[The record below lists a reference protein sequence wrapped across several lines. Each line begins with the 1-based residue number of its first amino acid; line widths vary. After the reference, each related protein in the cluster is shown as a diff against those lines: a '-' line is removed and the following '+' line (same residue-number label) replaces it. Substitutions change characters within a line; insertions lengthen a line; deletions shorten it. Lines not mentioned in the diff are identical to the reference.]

1 MQEIYSNDFLKINE
15 NKMKSTFTIEL
26 PVANKVL
33 INSLIR
39 TKIIQGASVSDDY
52 KELKFRAQSVKSL
65 KQFKEEQSKQTGNK
79 SLSINLAHSMVE
91 TLVMQLDYLISV
103 ESSTILGYNP
113 ENIIVINEKKFAFLG
128 SELITEIDDEMIQI
142 SCPFTPNDFFISPEL
157 LNINKLPSYVHY
169 KTSYFSLACLIIY
182 SLSSNDKF
190 YKEYL
195 NDKQPDRIIEFLNN
209 HPIKNTKL
217 YWLLSRCLVEDPKN
231 RSILLI

>member
-1 MQEIYSNDFLKINE
+1 MQEIYSNDFLKISE
-15 NKMKSTFTIEL
+15 DKMKSIFTIEL
-26 PVANKVL
+26 SVANKVL

-39 TKIIQGASVSDDY
+39 TKIIQGASVTDDY
-52 KELKFRAQSVKSL
+52 KEVKFKAQSVKSL
-65 KQFKEEQSKQTGNK
+65 KQLKEEQSKQTGKK
-79 SLSINLAHSMVE
+79 SLSINLVYSMVE
-91 TLVMQLDYLISV
+91 TLVMQLDYLISI
-103 ESSTILGYNP
+103 ESSTIIGYTP
-113 ENIIVINEKKFAFLG
+113 ENIIVINDKKFAFLG

-142 SCPFTPNDFFISPEL
+142 SCPFTANDFYVSPEM

-195 NDKQPDRIIEFLNN
+195 NDKQPDRIIEILNN

-217 YWLLSRCLVEDPKN
+217 YWLLSRCLVEDQIK
-231 RSILLI
+231 RTILFI